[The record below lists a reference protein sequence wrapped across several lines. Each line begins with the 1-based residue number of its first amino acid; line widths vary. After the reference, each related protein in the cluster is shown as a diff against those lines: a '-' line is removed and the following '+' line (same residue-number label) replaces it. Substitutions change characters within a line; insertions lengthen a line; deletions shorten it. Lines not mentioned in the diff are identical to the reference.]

1 MTDLTASVSQNYS
14 EEMINQMT
22 TAYEAAPTRETVDA
36 LSESLNKPVRSVISK
51 LSALGIYQRQERVAK
66 TGKPIVKKE
75 VFVAEVQERLGA
87 EFPSMEKMTKADLER
102 LVSVLSS

>member
-87 EFPSMEKMTKADLER
+87 
-102 LVSVLSS
+102 VLSS

>member
-1 MTDLTASVSQNYS
+1 MTDLTASISQNYS
-14 EEMINQMT
+14 KEMIDQMT
-22 TAYEAAPTRETVDA
+22 AAYEAAPTRETVDA

>member
-22 TAYEAAPTRETVDA
+22 AAYEAAPTRETVDA
-36 LSESLNKPVRSVISK
+36 LSESLKKPVRSVISK

>member
-1 MTDLTASVSQNYS
+1 MTDLTASASQNYS
-14 EEMINQMT
+14 EEMIDQMVS
-22 TAYEAAPTRETVDA
+22 AYEAAPTRETVDA

-102 LVSVLSS
+102 LVAVLAS

>member
-1 MTDLTASVSQNYS
+1 
-14 EEMINQMT
+14 MINQMT